1 MSAGPVSAP
10 SRPPTGAWTD
20 ADVVV
25 VGGGNA
31 ALCAAISAREA
42 GASVMLLERAPRGE
56 RGGNSWFSAGVFR
69 AAYESVSELESVFG
83 DLGDDVRRATD
94 FGSYPKAEF
103 HDDLVRVAESRCDP
117 ELTRLLVEDSLDALR
132 WLRQHGVRFVPAY
145 GRQSFAVDGVRRFW
159 GGLVLQT
166 EGAGPGLVD
175 GLFRAAADAGVEVRY
190 ETAAVGLDLEA
201 GRVRGVRCLQGGS
214 FAHVRAGAVVLAA
227 GGFEANAEWRAR
239 YLGPGWDLAKVRG
252 TRFNTG
258 DGIRMAVDLG
268 AMPWGNWSGCH
279 AVAWDWAASPFGDF
293 AVGDVHQKHSYQLGI
308 IVNKHG
314 TRFFDEGADF
324 RNYTYARL
332 GRLIL
337 SQPAQVA
344 WQVFDGK
351 VLDLLGDE
359 YRLPGASRVRA
370 ETLAEL
376 AEQMPGIDVDRFLA
390 EVRAFNHAVELDRT
404 FDPTIKDGRGA
415 RGLDV
420 AKSNWANPI
429 DVPPFEAHQVTCGI
443 TFTFGGLKVDDRAR
457 VLDVAERPIQGLF
470 AAGELVGGLF
480 YFNYPGGSGLTGG
493 AVFGR
498 IAGREAA
505 SFAFVRRSG

>member
-1 MSAGPVSAP
+1 VSAP
-10 SRPPTGAWTD
+10 SV

-31 ALCAAISAREA
+31 ALCAALSAREA
-42 GASVMLLERAPRGE
+42 GASVVLLERAPQRE

-69 AAYESVSELESVFG
+69 AAYENLTELESVFG
-83 DLGDDVRRATD
+83 EVDDEVRRTTD
-94 FGSYPKAEF
+94 FGSYPKAAF
-103 HDDLVRVAESRCDP
+103 VDDLVRVAESRCDP
-117 ELTRLLVEDSLDALR
+117 ELTGLLVEHSLESLR
-132 WLRQHGVRFVPAY
+132 WLREHGVRFVPAY
-145 GRQSFAVDGVRRFW
+145 ARQSFAVDGVRRFW

-175 GLFRAAADAGVEVRY
+175 GLYQAADDAGVEVRY
-190 ETAAVGLDLEA
+190 ETAAVGLHLEA
-201 GRVRGVRCLQGGS
+201 GQVRGVRCLQRGS
-214 FAHVRAGAVVLAA
+214 FADLRADAVVLAA
-227 GGFEANAEWRAR
+227 GGFEANAAWRAR

-258 DGIRMAVDLG
+258 EGLKMALDVG
-268 AMPWGNWSGCH
+268 AMPCGNWSGCH

-293 AVGDVHQKHSYQLGI
+293 TVGDVHQKHSYQLGI
-308 IVNKHG
+308 IVNKDG
-314 TRFFDEGADF
+314 NRFFDEGADF

-337 SQPAQVA
+337 SQPGQVA
-344 WQVFDGK
+344 WQVFDGQ
-351 VLDLLGDE
+351 VLDLLRDE
-359 YRLPGASRVRA
+359 YRRQGASRVRA
-370 ETLAEL
+370 DTLAEL
-376 AEQMPGIDVDRFLA
+376 AAQMPGIDVDAFLA
-390 EVRAFNHAVELDRT
+390 EVQTFNLAVQRNRP
-404 FDPTIKDGRGA
+404 FDPTIKDGRGT

-429 DVPPFEAHQVTCGI
+429 EVPPFEAHQVTCGI
-443 TFTFGGLKVDDRAR
+443 TFTFGGLKVDGRAR
-457 VLDVAERPIQGLF
+457 VLDVAEEPVRGLF

-505 SFAFVRRSG
+505 VFAGDVRRPA

>member
-1 MSAGPVSAP
+1 MC
-10 SRPPTGAWTD
+10 
-20 ADVVV
+20 
-25 VGGGNA
+25 A
-31 ALCAAISAREA
+31 ALSAREA
-42 GASVMLLERAPRGE
+42 GASVVLLERAPLQE

-69 AAYESVSELESVFG
+69 AAYENVAELESVFG
-83 DLGDDVRRATD
+83 DLGDEVRRTTD

-103 HDDLVRVAESRCDP
+103 HDDLMRLAESRCDP
-117 ELTRLLVEDSLDALR
+117 ELARLLVEHSLESLR
-132 WLRQHGVRFVPAY
+132 WIREHGVRFVPAY
-145 GRQSFAVDGVRRFW
+145 ARQSFAVDGVRRFW

-166 EGAGPGLVD
+166 EGAGAGLVD
-175 GLFRAAADAGVEVRY
+175 ALYRAAEEAGVEVRY
-190 ETAAVGLDLEA
+190 ETAAIGLDLKD
-201 GRVRGVRCLQGGS
+201 GRVRGVRCLRGGS
-214 FAHVRAGAVVLAA
+214 FAHVGAQAVVLAA
-227 GGFEANAEWRAR
+227 GGFEANTEWRAR

-258 DGIRMAVDLG
+258 DGIRMAIDIG

-279 AVAWDWAASPFGDF
+279 AVAWDWAAPPFGDF

-308 IVNKHG
+308 IVNKDG
-314 TRFFDEGADF
+314 KRFFDEGADF

-344 WQVFDGK
+344 WQVFDGQ
-351 VLDLLGDE
+351 VLDLLRDE
-359 YRLPGASRVRA
+359 YRLPRASRLRA
-370 ETLAEL
+370 DTLSEL
-376 AEQMPGIDVDRFLA
+376 AAQMPGVDVDGLLA
-390 EVRAFNHAVELDRT
+390 EVQAFNDAVQPDRP
-404 FDPTIKDGRGA
+404 FDPTIKDGRST

-420 AKSNWANPI
+420 AKSNWANRI

-443 TFTFGGLKVDDRAR
+443 TFTFGGLKVDGRAR
-457 VLDVAERPIQGLF
+457 VLDVAEGPVQGLF
-470 AAGELVGGLF
+470 GAGELVGGLF

-505 SFAFVRRSG
+505 AFAAASVRRHGVAK